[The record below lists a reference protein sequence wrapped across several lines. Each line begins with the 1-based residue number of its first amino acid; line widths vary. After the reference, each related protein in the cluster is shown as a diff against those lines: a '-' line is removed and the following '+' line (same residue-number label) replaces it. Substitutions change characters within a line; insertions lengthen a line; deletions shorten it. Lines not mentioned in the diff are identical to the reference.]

1 MKRKRPLQE
10 NAIRENAIQE
20 NEMKENNMRKTDE
33 AGKAAKAMKH

>member
-20 NEMKENNMRKTDE
+20 NEMKENKMRKTDE

>member
-20 NEMKENNMRKTDE
+20 NEMKENKMRKTDE
-33 AGKAAKAMKH
+33 AGKAANAMKH